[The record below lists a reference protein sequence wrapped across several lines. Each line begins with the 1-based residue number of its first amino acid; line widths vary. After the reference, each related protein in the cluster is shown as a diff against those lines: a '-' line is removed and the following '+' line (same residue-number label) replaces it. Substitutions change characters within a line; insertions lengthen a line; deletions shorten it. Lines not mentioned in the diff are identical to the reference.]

1 MIVIRHEKEEDPA
14 GLKLTCEQKKPASTY
29 Y

>member
-14 GLKLTCEQKKPASTY
+14 GSKLTCEQMEPASTY